1 MHRVRKSAVAFS
13 IVVSLLLS
21 NAAFAARRGDGS
33 FFDHLRSKIKHFIIA
48 IFDDNG
54 ISVPPG

>member
-13 IVVSLLLS
+13 IVVSLLLG

-33 FFDHLRSKIKHFIIA
+33 FFDHLRAKIKHFIVA
-48 IFDDNG
+48 VLDDSG
-54 ISVPPG
+54 MTFPPG